1 MPSHTDQRP
10 IKILETIRQG
20 QIGGGETHVIDL
32 VSRMDRTQFEPIVLS
47 FTDGP
52 MVELLRKRDIKV
64 YVEHT
69 TKPFNWFMR
78 PKVNQIIER
87 ENIQLIHAHGTRA
100 TSNTFWSAQKFDI
113 PLMYTV
119 HGWSFHPSLH
129 PLMFWMRHRS
139 EGYLTNKA
147 DLTVCVSEANRQEG
161 KSFFPLEKSTIVYYG
176 IDTDRYDPTR
186 PSKDVRGE
194 LGISEDQILV
204 GYIARMT
211 TQKDPFTLVKAIQ
224 QAAPQDPRLHFLL
237 VGDGELRA
245 ETVKMVEESGLDE
258 RVTFTGFRQDIPD
271 VLQAIDMYVLP
282 SLWEGLPIGL
292 LESMSMG
299 RAAIASKVDG
309 TVEAISHKENG
320 WLIDSKRPDQLAEA
334 MVTLARHP
342 EMIDKL
348 GHAARQTVVER
359 FSLEAM
365 VRNVEKEYRKLLRLP
380 EPTPVFP

>member
-1 MPSHTDQRP
+1 
-10 IKILETIRQG
+10 
-20 QIGGGETHVIDL
+20 L
-32 VSRMDRTQFEPIVLS
+32 VSRMDRSQFEPIVLS

-78 PKVNQIIER
+78 PKVNQIIAKEG
-87 ENIQLIHAHGTRA
+87 IQLIHAHGTRA

-129 PLMFWMRHRS
+129 PLMFWLRHRS
-139 EGYLTNKA
+139 EGYLTDKA
-147 DLTVCVSEANRQEG
+147 DLTVCVSEANRTEG
-161 KSFFPLEKSTIVYYG
+161 RSFFPLKKSTIVYYG
-176 IDTDRYDPTR
+176 IDTDRYDPNR

-224 QAAPQDPRLHFLL
+224 QAAPKDPRLHFLL

-271 VLQAIDMYVLP
+271 VLHAIDMYVLP

-292 LESMSMG
+292 LEAMSMG
-299 RAAIASKVDG
+299 RAAIASSVDG
-309 TVEAISHKENG
+309 TIEAIAHRENG
-320 WLIDSKRPDQLAEA
+320 WLIESKRPEQLAEA
-334 MVTLARHP
+334 ILSLAKHP
-342 EMIDKL
+342 DQIEIL
-348 GHAARQTVVER
+348 GQAARQTVIDK

-365 VRNVEKEYRKLLRLP
+365 VRNVEQQYRNLLHLP
-380 EPTPVFP
+380 EPTPILQ